1 MNPGKSPISGRQIT
15 RKEAL
20 KGLGDP
26 KNWKQESEAVYA
38 EFRAK
43 PRRTHPTET
52 LLTKAAG
59 KIKTAL
65 APKPKSHQEPVYA
78 QKRKRR
84 SVAKRKIRK
93 LPSRKQ

>member
-1 MNPGKSPISGRQIT
+1 MNPGKSPISGRLIT

-26 KNWKQESEAVYA
+26 KNWKQESDALYA

-43 PRRTHPTET
+43 PRRAHPTET

-59 KIKTAL
+59 KIKKAL

-78 QKRKRR
+78 KKRKHRKFPKRKR
-84 SVAKRKIRK
+84 
-93 LPSRKQ
+93 